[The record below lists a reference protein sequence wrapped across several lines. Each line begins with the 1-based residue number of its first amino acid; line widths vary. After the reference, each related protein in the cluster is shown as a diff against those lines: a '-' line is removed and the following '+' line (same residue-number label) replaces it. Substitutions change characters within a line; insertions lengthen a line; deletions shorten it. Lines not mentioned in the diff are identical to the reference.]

1 MHVSYTIGELL
12 IVRYIPFFA
21 IGILFYRLRTQPQNR
36 KGDIALI
43 GLCLVAIGLAYK
55 PVLLLVGVVC
65 TAIFALFQLG
75 WLRLLRWSPF
85 AFLGAISYSLYL
97 LHQAIGFSVIWQ
109 LERHGV
115 APGLAALAAAVM
127 VTVLAT
133 GLTWWVERPAM
144 QAIRRWWKRQH
155 APVPT

>member
-1 MHVSYTIGELL
+1 M
-12 IVRYIPFFA
+12 
-21 IGILFYRLRTQPQNR
+21 
-36 KGDIALI
+36 
-43 GLCLVAIGLAYK
+43 
-55 PVLLLVGVVC
+55 
-65 TAIFALFQLG
+65 
-75 WLRLLRWSPF
+75 RWSPF

-155 APVPT
+155 AAVPT